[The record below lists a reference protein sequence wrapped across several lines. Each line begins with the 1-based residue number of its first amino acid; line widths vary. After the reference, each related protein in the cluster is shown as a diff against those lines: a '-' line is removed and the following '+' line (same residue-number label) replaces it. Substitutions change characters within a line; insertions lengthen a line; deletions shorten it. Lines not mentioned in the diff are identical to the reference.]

1 MSASGSNF
9 IWKIT
14 KLANRKNRKLFKC
27 VRAHSLWH
35 LGAFFRLKSFFLNSD
50 SKGNIEKFKKI
61 FIFSSIFDFFY
72 ELIDRSRF

>member
-50 SKGNIEKFKKI
+50 STVKNKRFKKI
-61 FIFSSIFDFFY
+61 LFFLQFLIFFTN
-72 ELIDRSRF
+72 